1 MTIKEKKVA
10 ILEEAAK
17 VLTTRTIKEEEK
29 EMVSTIMKKV
39 EEGVALN
46 ATESAF
52 VTKVKKRKVVEAK
65 AEEGTIMIMDLEQ
78 YNRELKNHDWF
89 YHFSDSAQVWKKG
102 EENEKRL
109 RLISTESPEH
119 FALWNQFVEERRV
132 ATQGEKVEEV
142 EAKVDIEEK
151 VAETQVN
158 ETVIEI
164 TIRGFKEAAQDL
176 KQGYDNIKPKA
187 KGFWGGMKDT
197 VNKPAQK
204 KDIVIGVVV
213 TVVLGAIGL

>member
-1 MTIKEKKVA
+1 MTIKEKIA
-10 ILEEAAK
+10 TYNAEAK
-17 VLTTRTIKEEEK
+17 IVLTTRTIKNEEK

-52 VTKVKKRKVVEAK
+52 VAKVKKRKVVEAK
-65 AEEGTIMIMDLEQ
+65 VD
-78 YNRELKNHDWF
+78 
-89 YHFSDSAQVWKKG
+89 
-102 EENEKRL
+102 
-109 RLISTESPEH
+109 TE
-119 FALWNQFVEERRV
+119 
-132 ATQGEKVEEV
+132 EKVEE
-142 EAKVDIEEK
+142 

-187 KGFWGGMKDT
+187 KGFLGGMKDT

>member
-52 VTKVKKRKVVEAK
+52 VAKVKKRKVVEAK
-65 AEEGTIMIMDLEQ
+65 VD
-78 YNRELKNHDWF
+78 
-89 YHFSDSAQVWKKG
+89 
-102 EENEKRL
+102 
-109 RLISTESPEH
+109 TE
-119 FALWNQFVEERRV
+119 
-132 ATQGEKVEEV
+132 EKVVETQEE
-142 EAKVDIEEK
+142 EE

>member
-29 EMVSTIMKKV
+29 EMVTTIMKKV

-52 VTKVKKRKVVEAK
+52 VAKVKKRKVVEAK
-65 AEEGTIMIMDLEQ
+65 AET
-78 YNRELKNHDWF
+78 
-89 YHFSDSAQVWKKG
+89 
-102 EENEKRL
+102 EEKV
-109 RLISTESPEH
+109 
-119 FALWNQFVEERRV
+119 VE
-132 ATQGEKVEEV
+132 TQEEEKVEE
-142 EAKVDIEEK
+142 